1 MIRVIRWTVFGVLT
15 LALGLGPIGC
25 GGETSTSSKG
35 PSPADRAKKE
45 EAMKK
50 MAEEKK
56 KAAADAAGGGADDKD
71 KAKEDKPKSGDKDK
85 KDKEN

>member
-1 MIRVIRWTVFGVLT
+1 MIRVIRFTILGALV

-25 GGETSTSSKG
+25 GGESSTTSKG
-35 PSPADRAKKE
+35 PDAAQRAKKE

-56 KAAADAAGGGADDKD
+56 KGAAGDGKADEKD
-71 KAKEDKPKSGDKDK
+71 KAKEDKPKSGDDK
-85 KDKEN
+85 